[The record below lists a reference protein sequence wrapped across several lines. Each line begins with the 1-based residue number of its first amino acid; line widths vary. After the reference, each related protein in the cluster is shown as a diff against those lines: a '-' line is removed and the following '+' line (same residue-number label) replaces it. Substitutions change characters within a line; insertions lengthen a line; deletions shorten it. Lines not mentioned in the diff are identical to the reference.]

1 MKKSHTFIKTNLGKI
16 YIEATTKSLVKV
28 NWTNIKIVPKKRVTN
43 PLLINAKKQLI
54 SYFKGKKFKF
64 NLPLNP
70 TGTRFQKRVWKYIEK
85 INWGEKKS
93 YGDISKKIFNE
104 NKPMGARAIGNACS
118 NNPILIV
125 IPCHRVISSNGT
137 IGGYK
142 KSLSKKRKLL
152 ILEKSLIF

>member
-1 MKKSHTFIKTNLGKI
+1 MCI
-16 YIEATTKSLVKV
+16 
-28 NWTNIKIVPKKRVTN
+28 RD
-43 PLLINAKKQLI
+43 
-54 SYFKGKKFKF
+54 
-64 NLPLNP
+64 
-70 TGTRFQKRVWKYIEK
+70 RWKYIKK

-142 KSLSKKRKLL
+142 KSLSKKKKLL
-152 ILEKSLIF
+152 VLEKSLIL